1 MQTVQLWVTHNDS
14 FEGTYEETRWRAFQI
29 LEYQMVGVQELGLL
43 GVHHVQLVLCIQ
55 LADPPD
61 DPLKGQLYKGIAQGE
76 PPKD

>member
-1 MQTVQLWVTHNDS
+1 MQTVQLHLRAHTKKHV
-14 FEGTYEETRWRAFQI
+14 GWRAFQL

-43 GVHHVQLVLCIQ
+43 GVHHGHAQLVLRIQ

-76 PPKD
+76 PPKE